1 MDITYGTVKLEK
13 TPKLFNKSQLELTKK
28 YPIIKISEP
37 TRVKS
42 SRLNY
47 CDIINKYSIIIYD
60 VISSANI
67 QSRIFIHLWI
77 SNIEIINNVITKS
90 DTWIDYYPPIPPPK
104 SGTHRYYYSLYRQNK
119 SIRNTVNRNREFTS
133 QNFKNSILSFGLLEV
148 STKSFVY
155 IS

>member
-1 MDITYGTVKLEK
+1 MDIIYETIKLEK
-13 TPKLFNKSQLELTKK
+13 TPKLFNKLQLELTKK

-37 TRVKS
+37 IRVKS
-42 SRLNY
+42 SRKNY
-47 CDIINKYSIIIYD
+47 YEVINKYSIIIYD
-60 VISSANI
+60 VISSAI
-67 QSRIFIHLWI
+67 KQSRIFIHLWI
-77 SNIEIINNVITKS
+77 SNIEIVNNVITRS

-119 SIRNTVNRNREFTS
+119 LTRNIVNRTREFTI
-133 QNFKNSILSFGLLEV
+133 QGFKNSILSLGLLEV